1 LRDAGALIVK
11 LRRLA
16 ALAALCVSA
25 ASCTASSYDALK
37 TASVENMANVS
48 VTYAAPKFGDH
59 DPWNWTGKAPWNYA
73 VHGTDVSKYQ
83 GDVDWAQQK
92 AAGISFSFIKAT
104 EGGDRV
110 DDMFMRNWAQ
120 ARQAGVARGA
130 YHFYYFCTSAA
141 AQARWFIR
149 NVPRDSSAL
158 PPVLDMEWNHKSPT
172 CQRRPGA
179 KAVQRD
185 MKTFMDMVGA
195 HYGKR
200 PLVYTTPDFFT
211 ENRLNE
217 MEGVAFWLR
226 STAGHPEEKYGN
238 SSWVFWQYTGTG
250 KVPGIKGH
258 ADINV
263 FAGSRASWKK
273 WLEANTN

>member
-1 LRDAGALIVK
+1 MN

-16 ALAALCVSA
+16 AILLMCVPAVS
-25 ASCTASSYDALK
+25 SCTSSGYDALE
-37 TASVENMANVS
+37 TASVSAFSTVS
-48 VTYAAPKFGDH
+48 TFAAPKYGDY
-59 DPWNWTGKAPWNYA
+59 DPWNWTGKAPWHYS

-83 GDVDWAQQK
+83 RDVDWEKKK
-92 AAGISFSFIKAT
+92 AAGIAFSFIKAT

-110 DDMFMRNWAQ
+110 DDFFMQNWAQ

-141 AQARWFIR
+141 EQARWFIR

-172 CQRRPGA
+172 CKKRP
-179 KAVQRD
+179 KPDSVHRQ
-185 MKTFMDMVGA
+185 MKTFVDIVGA
-195 HYGKR
+195 HYGKK
-200 PLVYTTPDFFT
+200 PIVYTTPDFFVD
-211 ENRLNE
+211 NRLDQFD
-217 MEGVAFWLR
+217 GVSFWLR
-226 STAGHPEEKYGN
+226 STAGHPVEKYGDHP
-238 SSWVFWQYTGTG
+238 WVFWQYTGTG

-263 FAGSRASWKK
+263 FAGSRENWNK
-273 WLEANTN
+273 WLASNTR